1 VAGSTLYNQLL
12 LNCPTA
18 LSATVAP
25 TNAGRSDVTQF
36 DDNPY
41 ASPQNSDWRLNRAH
55 PGLSGT
61 LAKRSWAYRRIEIHG
76 THSCVIEYDGRG
88 SGFEAVLVDGHVV
101 TRVSDGGLHFT
112 TPIDFEIQVDAT
124 VLAARIEVKT
134 AFVLWLGAFRLSI
147 DGYLVYCEGNW

>member
-1 VAGSTLYNQLL
+1 MAGSTLYNQPLF
-12 LNCPTA
+12 NCPTA
-18 LSATVAP
+18 LSATVLP

-41 ASPQNSDWRLNRAH
+41 ASPQTSDWRLNSAH

-61 LAKRSWAYRRIEIHG
+61 LAKRSWAYRRIEIRG
-76 THSCVIEYDGRG
+76 THGCVIEYNGRG
-88 SGFEAVLVDGHVV
+88 LGYETVLVNGQVAA
-101 TRVSDGGLHFT
+101 RVSSGGLHFT

-134 AFVLWLGAFRLSI
+134 AFLLFLRAFRLSI